1 MELLV
6 AAPGGSGQ
14 HKLEVSA
21 NTFGRDFNEALVH
34 QVVTAYLAGGRAGTR
49 AQKTRSEVSGGGIKP
64 WRQKGTGRARFGS
77 SRNPIWRG
85 GGVVFGP
92 TGHENYTKPIP
103 LNQKSQAL
111 RQTLTLASQSNKIV
125 VDDFASKD
133 GKVKDMI
140 ALLGK
145 HKLARRTLV
154 VVENKDEMIERASRN
169 VSNVKVV
176 QATYLNVYDVMNAD
190 AIVISSKAVDA
201 VKAWLAPAQAKGGV
215 NA

>member
-1 MELLV
+1 MADTVKTTPAKKTVALPKEVFAVEVNNHELV
-6 AAPGGSGQ
+6 KKAY
-14 HKLEVSA
+14 E
-21 NTFGRDFNEALVH
+21 
-34 QVVTAYLAGGRAGTR
+34 AYLANGRENYAVT
-49 AQKTRSEVSGGGIKP
+49 KTRGLVRGGGKKP

-92 TGHENYTKPIP
+92 TGNENYTKTIP
-103 LNQKSQAL
+103 VNQKRQAL
-111 RQTLTLASQSNKIV
+111 RQALTLASQSNKIV